1 MYQKHYRLKIVN
13 LITHTKKSCRIV
25 ARGLKIKMDV
35 LEATVLYA
43 LAQLFVGRKLHFFN
57 HVQNFSFY
65 VIHSYFSRSGTTDLH
80 LTK

>member
-13 LITHTKKSCRIV
+13 LITHTKKKLQDCCPGSEK
-25 ARGLKIKMDV
+25 LND

-43 LAQLFVGRKLHFFN
+43 LAQLFVGRKLHIFN
-57 HVQNFSFY
+57 HVQNFSFQ
-65 VIHSYFSRSGTTDLH
+65 VIHPYFSRSGTTDLH